1 MRGNNILGILFA
13 YVNDERVPNLTR
25 SRVMAS
31 VPFGGR
37 YRLVDF
43 TLSNMVNSGI
53 NKVGVITER
62 NYQSLMD
69 HLGSGKAWDL
79 SRKREG
85 LFLLPPFDA
94 DHSRTDGKVESLDS
108 IKRFIENSQ
117 EEYVMLSD
125 TDAIYN
131 MNYKEVLSYH
141 IDKKSDLTVVYRHGT
156 NPTHVRTGVLTLNE
170 EDQVT
175 NYKIFDKGANDSDIN
190 MGVYIIKKE
199 KLLDLIETC
208 ISENILDFDRS
219 VMFKCVKEMK
229 VYAYEFTGKYYQITG
244 RGEYFKANMALMD
257 EEVRKELFNPQRPI
271 YTKVRDDMP
280 AKYGL
285 ASHVTNSIVADGCA
299 IEGEVDGCVLF
310 RGVKIGKGSVLKN
323 CVIMQDSVI
332 GENVKMTKIISDK
345 DVIVK
350 DNAEI
355 KGAESYAM
363 YLKKGTV
370 IE

>member
-13 YVNDERVPNLTR
+13 YINEEKVPNLTKK
-25 SRVMAS
+25 RVMAS

-85 LFLLPPFDA
+85 LYLLPPFDA

-117 EEYVMLSD
+117 EEYVMLAD
-125 TDAIYN
+125 CDAVYN
-131 MNYKEVLSYH
+131 MNYKEVLTYH
-141 IDKKSDLTVVYRHGT
+141 VQKDADLTVVYRHGD
-156 NPTHVRTGVLTLNE
+156 NAKNMRTGVLTLNE
-170 EDQVT
+170 ENTVT
-175 NYKIFDKGANDSDIN
+175 NFKILDNGATDSDIN
-190 MGVYIIKKE
+190 MGIYILKKDA
-199 KLLDLIETC
+199 LLNLISTC

-229 VYAYEFTGKYYQITG
+229 VSAFEFTGTYYQITG
-244 RGEYFKANMALMD
+244 RRPYFDTNMALMNS
-257 EEVRKELFNPQRPI
+257 EVRKELFNPQRPI

-285 ASHVTNSIVADGCA
+285 DSHVTNSIVADGC
-299 IEGEVDGCVLF
+299 IIDGEVENCVLF
-310 RGVKIGKGSVLKN
+310 RGVKIGKGSVVKN
-323 CVIMQDSVI
+323 CVIMQDGIV
-332 GENVKMTKIISDK
+332 GENVKMDYIITDK
-345 DVIVK
+345 EVVIK
-350 DNAEI
+350 DNTEL
-355 KGAESYAM
+355 KGAETYPTFII
-363 YLKKGTV
+363 KGTIV
-370 IE
+370 E